1 MNDRP
6 VMLKASS
13 VTKWFGSNR
22 VLDSV
27 SFDVRRGEVLAII
40 GPSGSGK
47 STLLRCCNG
56 LETVSEGTILIEGEV
71 FADVHGGRSVRVEK
85 NAHRS
90 MAMKI
95 GMVFQHFN
103 LFPHKTVLEN
113 VIEAPM
119 LVRGMSRAEAVAMAD
134 AILSKVGLLDRR
146 DFYPSKISG
155 GQKQRVAIARALGMN
170 PDIMLF
176 DEPTSALD
184 PELIGEVRNVIK
196 ALASD
201 RMTMVIVTHEMDF
214 ARNVADRIVF
224 MDEGRIIEDA
234 HPEQFFENP
243 NHPRIKAFLQKL
255 SER

>member
-6 VMLKASS
+6 VMIRASS
-13 VTKWFGSNR
+13 VSKFFGTNR

-27 SFDVRRGEVLAII
+27 SFDVRKGEVLAII

-56 LETVSEGTILIEGEV
+56 LETVSEGTIEIEGEV
-71 FADVHGGRSVRVEK
+71 FADVHGGKSAKIEK
-85 NAHRS
+85 KAHRA

-119 LVRGMSRAEAVAMAD
+119 LVRGMNRSEATAMAES
-134 AILSKVGLLDRR
+134 ILSRVGLFDRK
-146 DFYPSKISG
+146 DYYPSKISG

-184 PELIGEVRNVIK
+184 PELTGEVRNVIK
-196 ALASD
+196 SLASD

-214 ARNVADRIVF
+214 ARYVADRVLF

-234 HPEQFFENP
+234 HPEQFFDNP

>member
-1 MNDRP
+1 MSDT
-6 VMLKASS
+6 VMIKASS
-13 VTKWFGSNR
+13 VTKYFGSNR
-22 VLDSV
+22 VLSDV
-27 SFDVRRGEVLAII
+27 SFEVRKGEVLAII

-56 LETVSEGTILIEGEV
+56 LETVTGGTIEIEGET
-71 FADVHGGRSVRVEK
+71 FADVRDGKAVKISRE
-85 NAHRS
+85 AHLG

-113 VIEAPM
+113 VLEAPM
-119 LVRGMSRAEAVAMAD
+119 TVRGMSRKDAVVMAES
-134 AILSKVGLLDRR
+134 ILSKVGLLDRK
-146 DFYPSKISG
+146 DYYPSKISG

-196 ALASD
+196 SLASD
-201 RMTMVIVTHEMDF
+201 HMTMVIVTHEMDF
-214 ARNVADRIVF
+214 ARNVADRILF
-224 MDEGRIIEDA
+224 MDEGRILEDA
-234 HPEQFFENP
+234 HPDQFFDNP
-243 NHPRIKAFLQKL
+243 NHPRIRAFLQKL
-255 SER
+255 SDR